1 MEHLHQTVADLR
13 INYGKKSLNEHDVAP
28 NPIAQFGIWLE
39 EAINAQIEEANAML
53 LSTINQDNCPE
64 SRIVLLKGLESDGF
78 CFYTNYTSRK
88 GMQLEYSPYAAL
100 NFFWKELERQV
111 RINGVVEKLSE
122 EESDIY
128 FNSRPKGSRIGAWV
142 SPQSEVIPNREF
154 LDSRLAELEKQY
166 ADTENVPRPP
176 HWGGY
181 KLIPNRVEFW
191 QGRSNRLHDRI
202 LYTQQGDAWK
212 IERLAP

>member
-13 INYGKKSLNEHDVAP
+13 INYGKKSLNEDDVAQD
-28 NPIAQFGIWLE
+28 PISQFGVWME
-39 EAINAQIEEANAML
+39 EAINAQIDEANAML
-53 LSTINQDNCPE
+53 LSTISPDNQPE
-64 SRIVLLKGLESDGF
+64 ARVVLLKGLELDGF
-78 CFYTNYTSRK
+78 SFFTNYKSKK
-88 GMQLEYSPYAAL
+88 GQQLAYSPNAAL

-111 RINGVVEKLSE
+111 RISGEVVKLSDS
-122 EESDIY
+122 ESDAY

-142 SPQSEVIPNREF
+142 SPQSEVIPNRAF
-154 LDSRLAELEKQY
+154 LDIRLAELEEQY
-166 ADTENVPRPP
+166 ADTEVIPRPP

-181 KLIPNRVEFW
+181 KLIPNKVEFW

-202 LYTQQGDAWK
+202 LYTKQAGAWK